1 MLSPL
6 FLDLTVLVTGALG
19 GAVMAAVLVTLA
31 SGHPSQETRIGLP
44 RLGRAAAC
52 GGAVVLAAVCVGT
65 ISEALLLWLLLLAG
79 ASSPLALYRVRR
91 AMSRV
96 SGPEGSDMTHLDGRH
111 LEGRHLEG
119 RHLEGGHLEGGHL
132 EGGHLEGRGT
142 TQEALARLTSSQL
155 CQVWRSSH
163 RHLQAAASP
172 VETIACVQLRQ
183 MLLEELERRHPEAV
197 AAWLTLDADAAAG
210 PERFLP
216 SDPRNSSS

>member
-1 MLSPL
+1 V
-6 FLDLTVLVTGALG
+6 F
-19 GAVMAAVLVTLA
+19 
-31 SGHPSQETRIGLP
+31 
-44 RLGRAAAC
+44 
-52 GGAVVLAAVCVGT
+52 LAAVCVGT
-65 ISEALLLWLLLLAG
+65 VSEALLLWLLLLAG
-79 ASSPLALYRVRR
+79 ASSPLALDRVRR

-96 SGPEGSDMTHLDGRH
+96 SGPAGSDMTHLG
-111 LEGRHLEG
+111 G
-119 RHLEGGHLEGGHL
+119 RHLEGGHLEA
-132 EGGHLEGRGT
+132 RGT
-142 TQEALARLTSSQL
+142 TQEALVRLTSSQL

-183 MLLEELERRHPEAV
+183 MLLDELERRHPEAV